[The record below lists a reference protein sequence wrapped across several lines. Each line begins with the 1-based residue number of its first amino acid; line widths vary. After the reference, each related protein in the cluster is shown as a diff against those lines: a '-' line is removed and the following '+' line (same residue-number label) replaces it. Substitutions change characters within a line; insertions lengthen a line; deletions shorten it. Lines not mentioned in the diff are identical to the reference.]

1 MNKHMTL
8 RLDAVWQFVEIDEWQ
23 ITAILKGVRQADH
36 RQFIG
41 HAKLKS
47 KWEKKLVV
55 AMYQTR

>member
-1 MNKHMTL
+1 MTL